1 MTVADLAGYLLR
13 VDEDRIRWKLVWEFL
28 EEYRWEQ
35 PEAQPALLADEQTL
49 LDDERWDPAT

>member
-1 MTVADLAGYLLR
+1 MTDLAGYLSR
-13 VDEDRIRWKLVWEFL
+13 VDEDRIRWKLVWECP
-28 EEYRWEQ
+28 EEYRWEK